1 MQTIFFF
8 VYLHQ
13 ESYITFSSH
22 FSNIEVTNNDVLESE
37 SRLIADST
45 TSTAITDI
53 TTGQSKSLLQLVSEA
68 EESEPIESMKLR
80 KAEEHQ
86 QQQESSNNEGTG
98 TGTVNTVLKSNSN
111 RLSKELRCEL
121 AVTAVKRAFSQCPNL
136 SLLVSPSLYNLS
148 SAISLRVI
156 SH

>member
-1 MQTIFFF
+1 M
-8 VYLHQ
+8 
-13 ESYITFSSH
+13 
-22 FSNIEVTNNDVLESE
+22 
-37 SRLIADST
+37 
-45 TSTAITDI
+45 
-53 TTGQSKSLLQLVSEA
+53 SEA

-136 SLLVSPSLYNLS
+136 SLLVSLSLYSLSFHNLS
-148 SAISLRVI
+148 EGPVFFNVFSNDLTFITVLFL
-156 SH
+156 